1 MNQPIKNTLLLCFV
15 SLSIA
20 CGVYVAQGDSS
31 PVDEKKPPLRYQKN
45 RAFGFG
51 ETLQYKVGYKF
62 MTAGYATFAV
72 APKPVVYNGAEC
84 YDVRFVVK
92 SLESLDFLYKVRD
105 TYRSLVDIH
114 GIFPWRFE
122 QHIREGGYKRDF
134 VADLDHRLQKAIVK
148 DTSFKLEPF
157 THDIVSAM
165 YYVRSL
171 PVENMTKG
179 DTVHLKNFYKDSTFS
194 LAVAIRGHQEIEV
207 EAGTFDCVIVEP
219 IVKAG
224 GLFKSESNILVWM
237 TRDERKIPV
246 RVRTKVLIGN
256 IDAELVKT
264 SGLRVNK

>member
-1 MNQPIKNTLLLCFV
+1 MKNIRLHTTVVVIAILVAASGFV
-15 SLSIA
+15 
-20 CGVYVAQGDSS
+20 VAHSS
-31 PVDEKKPPLRYQKN
+31 DTASQSPLRYQEN
-45 RAFGFG
+45 SAFGFG
-51 ETLQYKVGYKF
+51 ETLRYKVGYKF
-62 MTAGYATFAV
+62 MTAGYATFAIG
-72 APKPVVYNGAEC
+72 PEPVMYNGAKC

-105 TYRSLVDIH
+105 TYRSLVDVH

-122 QHIREGGYKRDF
+122 QHIREGRYKRDF
-134 VADLDHRLQKAIVK
+134 VADLDHRKEKAFVK
-148 DTSFKLEPF
+148 DTSYSLQPF

-171 PVENMTKG
+171 SVEKMYKG
-179 DTVHLKNFYKDSTFS
+179 DTVQLRNFYKDSTYS
-194 LAVAIRGHQEIEV
+194 LAVAIRGHQQIEV

-224 GLFKSESNILVWM
+224 GLFKSESNILVWL

-256 IDAELVKT
+256 IDAELIGT
-264 SGLRVNK
+264 RGLRVNK